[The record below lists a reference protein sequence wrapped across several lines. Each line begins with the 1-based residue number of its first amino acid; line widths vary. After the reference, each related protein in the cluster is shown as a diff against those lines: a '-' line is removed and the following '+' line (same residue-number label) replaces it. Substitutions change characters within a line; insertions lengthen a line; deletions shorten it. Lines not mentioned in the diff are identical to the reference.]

1 MTEVQQCTGGDHP
14 SNAHG
19 ITLCF
24 KCTTQLEQDLEDV
37 PGVWADIQTTAA
49 RLDVG
54 AGSVGSSGNK
64 TAAEPVNLDALD
76 KAQTLRVVL
85 GRYASRLP
93 YLYPAGNPVATA
105 ALLFSK
111 GNDIRRAEWAG
122 QFKRE
127 LRAALNAC
135 RYAAD
140 RSGNA
145 EAVFA
150 GMCPTLVD
158 GAECGR
164 AVFTRPGKV
173 QADCRACGS
182 TWDVSDW
189 RVRALNFAGAHEGT
203 PAELSRMLS
212 DPVTGEA
219 LPQGRIRLWIH
230 RGKLT
235 PIGTNSKGKP
245 TYQVRKVR
253 NLWMRMQASSY
264 GNPAVKKQVVLA
276 A

>member
-1 MTEVQQCTGGDHP
+1 M
-14 SNAHG
+14 
-19 ITLCF
+19 
-24 KCTTQLEQDLEDV
+24 
-37 PGVWADIQTTAA
+37 WADIQTTAA